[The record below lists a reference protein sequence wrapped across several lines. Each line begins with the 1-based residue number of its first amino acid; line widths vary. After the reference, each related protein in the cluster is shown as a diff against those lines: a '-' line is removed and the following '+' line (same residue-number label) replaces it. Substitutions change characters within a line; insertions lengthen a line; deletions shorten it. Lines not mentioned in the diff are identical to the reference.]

1 MIRTLTWLVSVACLL
16 PAAAIAAEVPAQ
28 GKLLVATELV
38 EGELFA
44 ETVIL
49 LLFYD
54 DTGAFGLV
62 VNRPTDIT
70 AEELLDEDDII
81 AGYHGTL
88 FWGGPVQMDSL
99 RALMRTDDPPQG
111 AEKIVG
117 SVHLVSYEDAA
128 AAVPADPAVLRLF
141 IGYAGWAPGQLDYEL
156 ARGSWRIVPATE
168 GLVFSEEPRELWRRL
183 APVHEQRAAVA
194 SRNSTRWLLSSCT
207 SSSAPWM
214 KLDLRRRR

>member
-1 MIRTLTWLVSVACLL
+1 MIKTLTWLVFVAWLL
-16 PAAAIAAEVPAQ
+16 PAVAMGGEVPAQ

-70 AEELLDEDDII
+70 PDELLDEGEVI

-99 RALMRTDDPPQG
+99 RALLHTDDPPAG

-117 SVHLVSYEDAA
+117 SVYLVAYEDAA
-128 AAVPADPAVLRLF
+128 AAHPANPAALRLF
-141 IGYAGWAPGQLDYEL
+141 IGYAGWAPGQLDYEV
-156 ARGSWRIVPATE
+156 ARGSWRIVPATDE
-168 GLVFSEEPRELWRRL
+168 FVFSEEPRELWKRL
-183 APVHEQRAAVA
+183 APVHEQRAAA
-194 SRNSTRWLLSSCT
+194 Q
-207 SSSAPWM
+207 
-214 KLDLRRRR
+214 